1 MYQVQITDAATGQP
15 TTDTEGAAIVA
26 RCMNPTAPQFEEVD
40 AEQGIWLVALRTH
53 IENLV
58 IASGGHTE
66 HAGSSDRD
74 RHFTVEIE
82 MP

>member
-1 MYQVQITDAATGQP
+1 MYQVQITDRVTGQP
-15 TTDTEGAAIVA
+15 IADAEDAAIVA

-40 AEQGIWLVALRTH
+40 AEQGIWLVALRAH

-58 IASGGHTE
+58 IASGGRTE
-66 HAGSSDRD
+66 YAGSSDRT